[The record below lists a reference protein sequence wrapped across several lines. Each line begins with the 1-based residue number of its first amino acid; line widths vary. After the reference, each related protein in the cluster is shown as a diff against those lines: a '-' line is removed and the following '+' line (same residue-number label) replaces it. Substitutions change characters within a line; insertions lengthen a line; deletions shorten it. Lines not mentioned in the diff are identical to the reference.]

1 MPPSRRRAP
10 PGVKVSYDTN
20 LRLRLWDL
28 DDGARGPSTPPSRV
42 ATSRCRASTI
52 PSSSPAC
59 SEPDAI
65 ADYYL
70 ELGAPLVA
78 LKMGGRGLP

>member
-1 MPPSRRRAP
+1 M
-10 PGVKVSYDTN
+10 KVSYDTN

-28 DDGARGPSTPPSRV
+28 DTARDGPSTPRSHA
-42 ATSRCRASTI
+42 ATSPCRASTI
-52 PSSSPAC
+52 PSSSPA
-59 SEPDAI
+59 STAPDAI

-78 LKMGGRGLP
+78 LKMGGDGA